1 MGDRLRWVVLY
12 HLSETNN
19 LPALAA
25 SAIGEVLD
33 REGCPARMA
42 VTAQDHPHPW
52 LEVTA

>member
-1 MGDRLRWVVLY
+1 MGDRLSWVVLY

-33 REGCPARMA
+33 RERCQAQLA
-42 VTAQDHPHPW
+42 VAAQDHPYPW
-52 LEVTA
+52 LEVTV